1 VNLGYADYRDIHP
14 QEWEGREQEGMLLV
28 PHAEEVLYRAPDL
41 ALARSHK
48 IEGSYPG
55 MKERSS

>member
-28 PHAEEVLYRAPDL
+28 PHAGEVLYRAPDL
-41 ALARSHK
+41 VLAGPH
-48 IEGSYPG
+48 
-55 MKERSS
+55 